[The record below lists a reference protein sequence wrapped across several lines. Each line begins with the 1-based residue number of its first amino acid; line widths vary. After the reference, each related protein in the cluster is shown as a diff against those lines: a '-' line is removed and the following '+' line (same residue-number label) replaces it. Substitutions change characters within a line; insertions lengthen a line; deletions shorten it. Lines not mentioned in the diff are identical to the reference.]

1 MKMHVLP
8 FILALICALS
18 GAVVFAEKAD
28 NNKPMNI
35 ESDALRYD
43 DLKQTSVFTGRVV
56 LTKGSILIRG
66 GEVAVRQD
74 AQGYQFGVVTAEPG
88 HLAFFRQKREGV
100 DEFIE
105 GEGETIEYDGRA
117 DTVKFLKSAQMRRLR
132 GASLADEVTGST
144 ILYNNGTDVFTVD
157 GGVARGPADKSRGR
171 VRVVLTPKPQAD
183 ANPPAPPVSST
194 PMRSSTTLSGDR

>member
-1 MKMHVLP
+1 MNTPVIPLL
-8 FILALICALS
+8 LAAACALS
-18 GAVVFAEKAD
+18 GALARAEKAD

-43 DLKQTSVFTGRVV
+43 DLKQVSVFTGRVV
-56 LTKGSILIRG
+56 LTKGSIVIRG
-66 GEVAVRQD
+66 GVVAVRQD
-74 AQGYQFGVVTAEPG
+74 AQGYQFGVVTAEAG
-88 HLAFFRQKREGV
+88 QLAFFRQKREGV

-117 DTVKFLKSAQMRRLR
+117 DTVKFLKNAQMRRLR
-132 GASLADEVTGST
+132 GATLADEVTGST

-157 GGVARGPADKSRGR
+157 GGVARGPTDKSRGR

-183 ANPPAPPVSST
+183 ASPAPPSSST
-194 PMRSSTTLSGDR
+194 PLRSSTTLGGERQ

>member
-1 MKMHVLP
+1 MTPSVFP
-8 FILALICALS
+8 FIFALACALS
-18 GAVVFAEKAD
+18 GAVAHAEKAD

-56 LTKGSILIRG
+56 LTKGSIVIRG
-66 GEVAVRQD
+66 GVVAVRQD
-74 AQGYQFGVVTAEPG
+74 AQGYQFAVVTAESG
-88 HLAFFRQKREGV
+88 QLAFFRQKREGV

-105 GEGETIEYDGRA
+105 GEGESIEYEGRA
-117 DTVKFLKSAQMRRLR
+117 DTVKFLKRAQMRRLR
-132 GASLADEVTGST
+132 GASLADEVTGNT

-157 GGVARGPADKSRGR
+157 GGVTRGPTDNSRGR

-183 ANPPAPPVSST
+183 ASPATPSSA
-194 PMRSSTTLSGDR
+194 PLRSSTTLGGERQ